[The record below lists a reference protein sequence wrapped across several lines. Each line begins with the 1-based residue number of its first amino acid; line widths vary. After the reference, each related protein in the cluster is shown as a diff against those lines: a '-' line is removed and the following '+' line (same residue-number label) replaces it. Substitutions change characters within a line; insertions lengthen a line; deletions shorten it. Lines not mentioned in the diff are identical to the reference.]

1 MSEQGAELLE
11 PAAAPAGPVTATAQP
26 VFCLIVDDEKSLRN
40 LLARVL
46 RQRMVMT
53 EECGDAAEALRAI
66 KNRTPDLVFLDVSLE
81 RSDAIEVIR
90 GLGEMRFPGQIQ
102 LMSGRDLTLLHDVK
116 RVGERHALK
125 MLPPLQKPFRFDVIA
140 DVLREAGLSRAAPN
154 SGGKSLF
161 EALCGGWLELC
172 YQPTLELRTTQLVG
186 AEGLARV
193 NHPQHGVLMPA
204 AFLPGAEEA
213 SLLALAEFAVL
224 AALRDWHEFA
234 EAGAPLRLSVN
245 IPLDALMRL
254 PIAALVR
261 EHRPSSSSW
270 PGLTLEVSEDQLL
283 RDIKLV
289 YEIATQLS
297 IYNVY
302 LAIDRFGYAHNV
314 LTSLL
319 ELPHVELK
327 LARGFVAGCTEDKV
341 KRQLCESVVQ
351 LAHKY
356 KHQVVAV
363 GIDQRDDLQTLTRM
377 GCDLGQ
383 GMLLGP
389 PLPKDKIVK
398 MIKIRGGRQSA

>member
-1 MSEQGAELLE
+1 
-11 PAAAPAGPVTATAQP
+11 
-26 VFCLIVDDEKSLRN
+26 
-40 LLARVL
+40 
-46 RQRMVMT
+46 
-53 EECGDAAEALRAI
+53 
-66 KNRTPDLVFLDVSLE
+66 
-81 RSDAIEVIR
+81 
-90 GLGEMRFPGQIQ
+90 
-102 LMSGRDLTLLHDVK
+102 
-116 RVGERHALK
+116 
-125 MLPPLQKPFRFDVIA
+125 
-140 DVLREAGLSRAAPN
+140 
-154 SGGKSLF
+154 
-161 EALCGGWLELC
+161 
-172 YQPTLELRTTQLVG
+172 
-186 AEGLARV
+186 
-193 NHPQHGVLMPA
+193 MPA

-245 IPLDALMRL
+245 IPLNALMRL
-254 PIAALVR
+254 PIATLVR